1 MNASALVITFTV
13 TIATTFATAAAAT
26 TGAAIATAVA
36 FLTPPYPPFRVV
48 RVFRG

>member
-13 TIATTFATAAAAT
+13 TIATTFATAVA
-26 TGAAIATAVA
+26 AAIADATA
-36 FLTPPYPPFRVV
+36 FLAPPYPPFRVV